1 VVRDFLNRISK
12 NTKELHKWSNRTGAA
27 VYRIYDRDI
36 PQFPFVVDYL
46 CGWVVIASLARDDDL
61 VLELSN
67 SLSEIAEIL
76 SVPESNI
83 VLRQRERQR
92 GLSQYEKSDRP
103 PVIDVIRE
111 NDLRFEINLTQY
123 LDVGLFIDHRK
134 TRAVIKEFVRD
145 MSCLNLFCY
154 TGSVSVAMADGGAAR
169 VDSIDMS
176 RTYLDWAQRNFRLND
191 LDLHDHDQNRRFGFI
206 QQDVLSWLRQQV
218 QGAGGTSRK
227 YDFIFVDPPSFSNS
241 KRMDGTFDVQ
251 RDHVWLLENVASLLS
266 PDGLLMFSNN
276 RAGFK
281 LDTNVLPGIV
291 HKKTTELSH
300 PRDFRSRP
308 AHHSFLFSRSAE
320 TVSRYLKAL
329 SKLGPD
335 F

>member
-1 VVRDFLNRISK
+1 MRDFLNRIGK
-12 NTKELHKWSNRTGAA
+12 NTKELQKWSNRCGTA

-36 PQFPFVVDYL
+36 PQFPFVVDHL
-46 CGWVVIASLARDDDL
+46 CGWVVIASLARDEEL

-67 SLSEIAEIL
+67 SVSEIAEIL

-134 TRAVIKEFVRD
+134 TRAVIREFVAG

-154 TGSVSVAMADGGAAR
+154 TGSVSVAMAVGGAAQ

-176 RTYLDWAQRNFRLND
+176 RTYLDWAQRNFKLNELD
-191 LDLHDHDQNRRFGFI
+191 LDDRAQNRRFGFI
-206 QQDVLSWLRQQV
+206 QQDVLSWLRAQV
-218 QGAGGTSRK
+218 QGAGGTSGK

-251 RDHVWLLENVASLLS
+251 RDHVWLLENVASLLNPEARFQRVCKKQS
-266 PDGLLMFSNN
+266 KKQNLDQIDHLGGGL
-276 RAGFK
+276 
-281 LDTNVLPGIV
+281 
-291 HKKTTELSH
+291 
-300 PRDFRSRP
+300 
-308 AHHSFLFSRSAE
+308 
-320 TVSRYLKAL
+320 
-329 SKLGPD
+329 
-335 F
+335 

>member
-1 VVRDFLNRISK
+1 MKDFLNRISK
-12 NTKELHKWSNRTGAA
+12 NTRELQKWSNRTGTA

-36 PQFPFVVDYL
+36 PQFPFVVDHL
-46 CGWVVIASLARDDDL
+46 CGWVVIASLARDEQL
-61 VLELSN
+61 VVELSN
-67 SLSEIAEIL
+67 SAPHIAEIL
-76 SVPESNI
+76 SVPESRI
-83 VLRQRERQR
+83 VFRQRERQR

-103 PVIDVIRE
+103 PLVDVIRE

-134 TRAVIKEFVRD
+134 TRAVLKEFVRG

-154 TGSVSVAMADGGAAR
+154 TGSVSVAMAVGGAAL

-176 RTYLDWAQRNFRLND
+176 RTYLEWARRNFKLNHLQD
-191 LDLHDHDQNRRFGFI
+191 RDQNPHYGFI

-218 QGAGGTSRK
+218 QLPGGTAKK

-251 RDHVWLLENVASLLS
+251 RDHVWLLESVAQLLA
-266 PDGLLMFSNN
+266 PEGVLVFSNN

-281 LDTNVLPGIV
+281 IDSSVLSGFV
-291 HKKTTELSH
+291 HKHTTELSH
-300 PRDFRSRP
+300 PRDFRARP
-308 AHHSFLFSRSAE
+308 AHHSFVLSRSMDAANSYIKSM
-320 TVSRYLKAL
+320 SR
-329 SKLGPD
+329 LGPD